1 VPKQFY
7 DQNSGET
14 QLFSW

>member
-1 VPKQFY
+1 VPKRFY